1 MDNKS
6 FVIYDSYYDTYKR
19 LRKRDPQLATE
30 FLDAILAYGFTGEMP
45 NKDSIVWDFGL
56 TTIFSTIDASTTRY
70 EKAVK
75 NGGGRPSVSIT
86 IEDIYAQIEVC
97 DTWKDIAANLKID
110 ADTLRAIRQKYGLT
124 ERNPRKY
131 RGTGLPK
138 TEKSQHDS
146 FSALSTDVQESGKE
160 TDQKIQNRK
169 TEKLNLEKPNTSV
182 LGNTEV
188 FRSLSKTTTT
198 SETKNRKTE
207 KPKNETEKPKNLN
220 DNVND
225 NLNENNLQLPAE
237 AEEETIKSVR
247 AKTEKPKN
255 LVEEEKPNTVRFF
268 SNDDFKTEKPK
279 NEAEQFFGFQTEFHF
294 HEAANNSI
302 SKRIETI
309 LNSPLISEGEAAF
322 LMEHSDLPL
331 YREGNKLVMEDD
343 DREWVI
349 IK

>member
-45 NKDSIVWDFGL
+45 DKDSIVWDFGL

-86 IEDIYAQIEVC
+86 IEDIYEQIEVC
-97 DTWKDIAANLKID
+97 DTWKEIAANLKID

-131 RGTGLPK
+131 K
-138 TEKSQHDS
+138 NSE
-146 FSALSTDVQESGKE
+146 
-160 TDQKIQNRK
+160 NRK
-169 TEKLNLEKPNTSV
+169 TEKPNLEKPNTSV

-188 FRSLSKTTTT
+188 FRSQIKTMTT

-225 NLNENNLQLPAE
+225 NLNENNLQLPTE
-237 AEEETIKSVR
+237 AEDETVKSVR

-255 LVEEEKPNTVRFF
+255 LVEEEKPNGVRFF
-268 SNDDFKTEKPK
+268 SNDDSKTEKPK

-294 HEAANNSI
+294 HEAANNPI
-302 SKRIETI
+302 SKRIEAI

>member
-45 NKDSIVWDFGL
+45 DKDSIVWDFGL

-86 IEDIYAQIEVC
+86 IEDIYEQIEVC
-97 DTWKDIAANLKID
+97 DTWKEIAANLKID

-131 RGTGLPK
+131 K
-138 TEKSQHDS
+138 NSE
-146 FSALSTDVQESGKE
+146 
-160 TDQKIQNRK
+160 NRK
-169 TEKLNLEKPNTSV
+169 TEKPNLEKPNTSV

-188 FRSLSKTTTT
+188 FRSQIKTTTT

-237 AEEETIKSVR
+237 AEDETVKSIR

-255 LVEEEKPNTVRFF
+255 LVEEEKPNGVRFF
-268 SNDDFKTEKPK
+268 SNDDSKTEKPK

-294 HEAANNSI
+294 HEAANNPI
-302 SKRIETI
+302 SKRIEAI

>member
-45 NKDSIVWDFGL
+45 DKDSIVWDFGL

-70 EKAVK
+70 EKAIK
-75 NGGGRPSVSIT
+75 NGGGRPSVSIM
-86 IEDIYAQIEVC
+86 IEDIYEQIEIC
-97 DTWKDIAANLKID
+97 DTWKEIAANLKID

-131 RGTGLPK
+131 K
-138 TEKSQHDS
+138 NSE
-146 FSALSTDVQESGKE
+146 
-160 TDQKIQNRK
+160 NRK
-169 TEKLNLEKPNTSV
+169 TEKPNLEKPNTSV

-188 FRSLSKTTTT
+188 FRSQIKTTTT

-237 AEEETIKSVR
+237 AEDETVKSVR

-255 LVEEEKPNTVRFF
+255 LVEEEKPNGVRFF
-268 SNDDFKTEKPK
+268 SNDDSKTEKPK

-294 HEAANNSI
+294 HEAANNPI
-302 SKRIETI
+302 SKRIEAI
-309 LNSPLISEGEAAF
+309 LNNPLISEGEAAF

>member
-45 NKDSIVWDFGL
+45 DKDSIVWDFGL

-75 NGGGRPSVSIT
+75 NGGGRPSISIT
-86 IEDIYAQIEVC
+86 IEDIYEQIEIC
-97 DTWKDIAANLKID
+97 DTWKEIAANLKID

-131 RGTGLPK
+131 K
-138 TEKSQHDS
+138 NSE
-146 FSALSTDVQESGKE
+146 
-160 TDQKIQNRK
+160 NRK
-169 TEKLNLEKPNTSV
+169 TEKPNLEKPNTSV

-188 FRSLSKTTTT
+188 FRSQIKTTTT

-220 DNVND
+220 DNDNVND

-237 AEEETIKSVR
+237 AEDETVKSIR

-255 LVEEEKPNTVRFF
+255 LVEEEKPNGVRFF
-268 SNDDFKTEKPK
+268 SNDDSKTEKPK
-279 NEAEQFFGFQTEFHF
+279 NEAGQFFGFQTEFHF
-294 HEAANNSI
+294 HEAANNPV
-302 SKRIETI
+302 SKRIEAI